1 MTLQSINWSEITF
14 KSLNLKEAM
23 ATSIWMQ
30 WRHGATILS
39 KFKLSNIILDQLMDC
54 NVIID
59 HYRHIAVHKLD
70 RNYSEKLKLAEI
82 VKFTYYCP
90 CNHQNSAKISAQWT
104 VVVIIISSKC
114 QLFIPMA
121 YIMLCESL
129 EFVG

>member
-1 MTLQSINWSEITF
+1 MTLQSINWSKITF

-23 ATSIWMQ
+23 ATSIGMQ
-30 WRHGATILS
+30 WRHGATILT
-39 KFKLSNIILDQLMDC
+39 KFKLSNVIFDQLMDC

-70 RNYSEKLKLAEI
+70 RNYVENLKKLAKI
-82 VKFTYYCP
+82 VKFTYYHP
-90 CNHQNSAKISAQWT
+90 HNHQNLAKISAQWT

-121 YIMLCESL
+121 YIMLC
-129 EFVG
+129 